1 MERVATVRRAVDETQ
16 LRGRSPGP
24 GFPDFTVEV
33 YVDHRFAFRAD
44 RIGDRARTEGNAAGR
59 TRRVRDRSARREREV
74 GGSLVVRT
82 EDQERHHADF
92 VDARRRELEEDRLGR
107 RPSGGT
113 QVASSAAGVVDIE
126 VEVVVAG

>member
-44 RIGDRARTEGNAAGR
+44 RIGDRARTEGDASGR
-59 TRRVRDRSARREREV
+59 PRRVRDRSARREREV

-82 EDQERHHADF
+82 EDQERDQEDF
-92 VDARRRELEEDRLGR
+92 VDAGRRELEEDGLGR
-107 RPSGGT
+107 RPSGGGRGDLG
-113 QVASSAAGVVDIE
+113 ASGVVDIE
-126 VEVVVAG
+126 VEVV

>member
-44 RIGDRARTEGNAAGR
+44 RIGDRARTEGNAASR
-59 TRRVRDRSARREREV
+59 MRRVRDRCARHEHEA

-82 EDQERHHADF
+82 EDDERHHPDL
-92 VDARRRELEEDRLGR
+92 VDAGHR
-107 RPSGGT
+107 
-113 QVASSAAGVVDIE
+113 DIE
-126 VEVVVAG
+126 EYRLR